1 MAALMDYLVWRGD
14 IPLEVCPFSEIDAL
28 AMAMVCYLNFQSMD
42 DPKGWTLAEAKR
54 LELVLP
60 SDHSAFPARKAL
72 FEVMADA
79 KRFADI
85 RLHHFI
91 ARTDPE
97 KKLQFSAVCADL
109 PDGSMCV
116 CFRGTDGTLVGW
128 REDLDM
134 SYQSPVPAQE
144 AAEVYLS
151 RAAGLDGRPLR
162 VAGHSKGG
170 NLAVYAA
177 ARLESSLQARVT
189 DIYTFDGPGM
199 SPEVFDSEGYQAIAG
214 RIRSFLPQS
223 SIVGLMMKYAEP
235 YTVVK
240 SSASGLIQ
248 HDPLTW
254 QIYGP
259 HFETLPEVDDNAKT
273 IRDTLHEW
281 LRKTT
286 RQDRGKVVDSVFDV
300 LSTTGQASIS
310 DLMGDKLKNILA
322 VVSGSRELDP
332 ESRKAV
338 GKLTGLFFSL
348 GIDSLADRYG
358 IRRPFFLSGEA
369 KRPPK
374 KEELP
379 QEKEAEPPK
388 PEELAADAEPLKPEE
403 PAADAEPLKPEE
415 PPRDLPAEA
424 EKPDIDA

>member
-223 SIVGLMMKYAEP
+223 SIVGLMMKYA
-235 YTVVK
+235 
-240 SSASGLIQ
+240 ASGMAQ

-388 PEELAADAEPLKPEE
+388 PEE
-403 PAADAEPLKPEE
+403 PAADAESLKPEE